1 MSNSP
6 QQLRKHL
13 NADALIDT
21 LRQRFATLPDGRVQ
35 PTCSLPDAL
44 MSGFALFALKDPS
57 LLAFD
62 KRRQEPNSNLHTVY
76 GIGQVPCDSQLRT
89 ILDPVDP
96 ELLRPC
102 FTDIFRHIQR
112 GKALEEFAFLDGHYL
127 LSFDGS
133 GYFSSQKI
141 HCPHCL
147 EKRQRDGTVTYHHQM
162 LAAVLVHP
170 DFREVIPLMPEPILK
185 QDGDTKNDCERNAA
199 KRFFAAFRR
208 DHPYLPV
215 IATGDGLTANAPLIR
230 LLNGQDIRFIL
241 GAKPGDHEFLFQK
254 METAFVTGQS
264 QSVTWSDTASDT
276 IYHFRWLNQVPLNE
290 ANPDVLVNLL
300 EYWEIRDGE
309 VTFHGSWVTDLELS
323 ETTVWLIMRGG
334 RARWKIENETFNTL
348 KNQGYQFEHN
358 FGHGEQHLSVVFGV
372 LMLLAFLSD
381 QTQQL
386 CCTLFRAVWAKAGS
400 KRQLWDEMRHLFH
413 SFAFTSMREL
423 YEAILRGF
431 AKQKPVLLDDS

>member
-6 QQLRKHL
+6 RQLRKHL
-13 NADALIDT
+13 NSDALIDT
-21 LRQRFATLPDGRVQ
+21 LRRRFAALPDARIQ
-35 PTCSLPDAL
+35 PTCSLADAL
-44 MSGFALFALKDPS
+44 RSGFALFARKDPS

-76 GIGQVPCDSQLRT
+76 GIGQVPCDSQLRA

-102 FTDIFRHIQR
+102 FTDIFRHLQR

-127 LSFDGS
+127 LPFDGS
-133 GYFSSQKI
+133 GYFCSQKI

-147 EKRQRDGTVTYHHQM
+147 ERRHRDGSVTYHHQL

-170 DFREVIPLMPEPILK
+170 DLREVIPLMPEPILK
-185 QDGDTKNDCERNAA
+185 QDGETKNDCERNAA
-199 KRFFAAFRR
+199 KRFFTAFRV
-208 DHPYLPV
+208 DHPHLPV

-230 LLNGQDIRFIL
+230 LLNGHDIRFIL
-241 GAKPGDHEFLFQK
+241 GAKPSDHEFLFQK
-254 METAFVTGQS
+254 METAFATGQS
-264 QSVTWSDTASDT
+264 QSVTWSDASGNT
-276 IYHFRWLNQVPLNE
+276 IDHFRWLNQVPLNE
-290 ANPDVLVNLL
+290 ANPGVLVNLL

-309 VTFHGSWVTDLELS
+309 VTVHGSWVTGLGLAQN
-323 ETTVWLIMRGG
+323 TVWLIMRGG

-431 AKQKPVLLDDS
+431 TKQKPVLLDDS

>member
-1 MSNSP
+1 
-6 QQLRKHL
+6 L
-13 NADALIDT
+13 
-21 LRQRFATLPDGRVQ
+21 
-35 PTCSLPDAL
+35 
-44 MSGFALFALKDPS
+44 
-57 LLAFD
+57 
-62 KRRQEPNSNLHTVY
+62 
-76 GIGQVPCDSQLRT
+76 
-89 ILDPVDP
+89 
-96 ELLRPC
+96 
-102 FTDIFRHIQR
+102 
-112 GKALEEFAFLDGHYL
+112 AFLDGHYL

-133 GYFSSQKI
+133 GYFSSEKI

-147 EKRQRDGTVTYHHQM
+147 EKRHRDGTVTYHHQL
-162 LAAVLVHP
+162 LAAVLAHP

-185 QDGDTKNDCERNAA
+185 QDGETKNDCERNAA
-199 KRFFAAFRR
+199 KRFFGAFRQ
-208 DHPYLPV
+208 DHPHLPV

-230 LLNGQDIRFIL
+230 LLNGHNIRFIL
-241 GAKPGDHEFLFQK
+241 GAKPGDHAFLFQK
-254 METAFVTGQS
+254 METAFATGQS
-264 QSVTWSDTASDT
+264 RSVTWHDAASNT
-276 IYHFRWLNQVPLNE
+276 LYHFRWLNQVSLNE

-300 EYWEIRDGE
+300 EYWEIRDE
-309 VTFHGSWVTDLELS
+309 QVTFHGSWVTDLELNGD
-323 ETTVWLIMRGG
+323 TVWLVQRGG

-386 CCTLFRAVWAKAGS
+386 CCTLFRVVWAKAGS

-423 YEAILRGF
+423 YEVILRGF

>member
-6 QQLRKHL
+6 PQLRKHL
-13 NADALIDT
+13 NADALIAT
-21 LRQRFATLPDGRVQ
+21 LRQRFATLPDSRVQ

-44 MSGFALFALKDPS
+44 MSGFALFALKDSS

-62 KRRQEPNSNLHTVY
+62 QRRQEPNSNLHTVY

-102 FTDIFRHIQR
+102 FTDIFRHLQR
-112 GKALEEFAFLDGHYL
+112 GKALEELAFLDGHYL

-185 QDGDTKNDCERNAA
+185 RDGDNKNDCERNAA

-208 DHPYLPV
+208 DHPSLSV

-230 LLNGQDIRFIL
+230 LLNGHDIRFIL
-241 GAKPGDHEFLFQK
+241 GVKPGDHAFLFQK
-254 METAFVTGQS
+254 METAFATGQS
-264 QSVTWSDTASDT
+264 QSVTWSDAASNT
-276 IYHFRWLNQVPLNE
+276 TYHFRWLNQVPLNE

-300 EYWEIRDGE
+300 EYWEIRAGE
-309 VTFHGSWVTDLELS
+309 VTFHGSWVTDLELH
-323 ETTVWLIMRGG
+323 EPTVWLIARGG

-358 FGHGEQHLSVVFGV
+358 FGHGERHLSVVFGV

-423 YEAILRGF
+423 YEAMLRGF